1 MDLFSGLNQELVKWF
16 LLPLLIFLA
25 RILDVSIGTFRIVLV
40 SKGIRGLA
48 AIAGF
53 VEVFIWII
61 AISQIFQNVNN
72 FLNYFAYASGFAT
85 GTYVGLIIE
94 SKISIGKVV
103 VRIITR
109 RDATELIDLLINQ
122 DYHITVLDAKGRY
135 GDVKVIFMVLQR
147 KEIPKVIRIIN
158 EYNPRAFYTIEDI
171 RYVNDLDSLKKINPL
186 FLKFSNILKV
196 FSARK

>member
-1 MDLFSGLNQELVKWF
+1 LDLFSGLNQELVKWF